1 MDVIVLA
8 GAKSDP
14 ELLEASGA
22 EYRCEIEIGGRAML
36 DIVLAACEG
45 LGPTVV
51 VGPRAREGASL
62 AAPGERLLQSM
73 RNGLG
78 ACSGQDVLFVTADLP
93 YIEARH
99 VADFLAAVPKG
110 VGLAYS
116 VVPVQACY
124 DRFPGQKRTALKA
137 REGSFTGGN
146 LIYAQRGVVDRLL
159 GLMEAAY
166 AARKSPLR
174 LASLV
179 GFGVAVR
186 TALGQ
191 IWPGSLPLCYLEGVF
206 SCRIGAQARAI
217 VLPHPE
223 IATDVDSVA
232 QYRAAMG

>member
-8 GAKSDP
+8 GAKCDP
-14 ELLEASGA
+14 DLLEASGA
-22 EYRCEIEIGGRAML
+22 EYRCEIVIRGCAML
-36 DIVLAACEG
+36 DIALAACEG

-51 VGPRAREGASL
+51 VGPRAPEGATL

-78 ACSGQDVLFVTADLP
+78 ACSGLDVLFVTADLP
-93 YIEARH
+93 YIESRH
-99 VADFLAAVPKG
+99 VAAFLAEIPGG

-146 LIYAQRGVVDRLL
+146 LIYAQREVVDRLL
-159 GLMEAAY
+159 GFLEAAY

-174 LASLV
+174 LAALV
-179 GFGVAVR
+179 GFGVMVR
-186 TALGQ
+186 AALGQ
-191 IWPGSLPLCYLEGVF
+191 IWPGSLPLGYLEGVF
-206 SCRIGAQARAI
+206 SRRIGAQARAI

-223 IATDVDSVA
+223 IATDVDSVD
-232 QYRAAMG
+232 QYRAAKG